1 MYVRVSVVVGLL
13 ALSGPGVAQT
23 YNLYGQPGLIDL
35 PTAEMMPD
43 GQIAIGAAL
52 FDETQR
58 TNVTFQ
64 LLPRVSGTLRVSTI
78 EDSPNGPD
86 VSSEGFDLRFQL
98 LKEGDLL
105 PGLALGFRD
114 ILGDGPYGAEYLV
127 ATKTVMPGLSLTGGL
142 GFGRLGSSGGFDNPF
157 GADNRPDVTDP
168 AGRLQGRTYFR
179 GDAAF
184 FGGVAW
190 DTPIEG
196 LTLKAEVSS
205 DAYELEEAG
214 GFDRASPF
222 NFGATYKPN
231 ESVELSAF
239 YLYGSTVGAQIT
251 LTGNPFKPLVAQDLG
266 TGPAPLSARAA
277 DAPMGTKWA
286 DNPSNQ
292 DKLMAGISQVLASEG
307 ITIEQARITGTEI
320 DIYIENTRIPR
331 EPKAIGR
338 VARVLALALPPSV
351 ETFRITM
358 VNDGLAVTTAE
369 IKRSDLEAQVD
380 RPDAGMKSWQTTRL
394 LDAKASIADQPVWRP
409 EPAPRLSWSFAPT
422 IPLTILDQDDG
433 FRPDILLKGRASY
446 QITRGLSLSG
456 EASRFLIGT
465 EQKTVSTSTSTLP
478 RVRSDSDLFFSG
490 RDIEIDRITAD
501 WVFSPAPALY
511 GRVSGGM
518 LERMFTGVSTEVLWA
533 PVNQPLALGAEVN
546 YARLRDF
553 DDPFAL
559 QDYDVVSGHG
569 SVYWDTGF
577 KGIEA
582 QVDVGRYLAG
592 DWGATLSLSRR
603 FQNGWNVRGFMTRT
617 DVSFNEF
624 GEGSFAKGFEVT
636 IPLRWALPF
645 ETKSAARINLLPS
658 ESDGG
663 ARLDIEGRLYERIRD
678 LDRRSLE
685 DGWSAFWQ

>member
-1 MYVRVSVVVGLL
+1 MAVLVAMAAPV
-13 ALSGPGVAQT
+13 AAQT

-35 PTAEMMPD
+35 PTAEVMPD
-43 GQIAIGAAL
+43 GQIAIGAAV
-52 FDETQR
+52 FGETQR

-78 EDSPNGPD
+78 EDSPDGPD
-86 VSSEGFDLRFQL
+86 VSSEGFDIRFQL
-98 LKEGDLL
+98 LKEGDVL
-105 PGLALGFRD
+105 PGIALGFRD
-114 ILGDGPYGAEYLV
+114 VLGDGPYGAEYLV
-127 ATKTVMPGLSLTGGL
+127 ATKEVLPGVSLSGGL
-142 GFGRLGSSGGFDNPF
+142 GFGRLGSAGGFDNPF
-157 GADNRPDVTDP
+157 GANNRPDVTDP
-168 AGRLQGRTYFR
+168 AGRLQERTYFR

-190 DTPIEG
+190 ETPLDG

-205 DAYELEEAG
+205 DDYTIEQGG

-222 NFGATYKPN
+222 NFGATYQPFEN
-231 ESVELSAF
+231 IELSAF
-239 YLYGSTVGAQIT
+239 YLYGSTFGAQ
-251 LTGNPFKPLVAQDLG
+251 LTFSGNPFKPLVAQDLG
-266 TGPAPLSARAA
+266 TGPAPLRARAS

-286 DNPSNQ
+286 DNPQNQ
-292 DKLMAGISQVLASEG
+292 DTLMAGIAEVLASEG
-307 ITIEQARITGTEI
+307 IMIEQARVTGTEI
-320 DIYIENTRIPR
+320 DIYVENTRIQR

-338 VARVLALALPPSV
+338 VARVLALAMPPSV

-358 VNDGLAVTTAE
+358 VANGLAVTTAE
-369 IKRSDLEAQVD
+369 IKRSDMEAQVD

-394 LDAKASIADQPVWRP
+394 LDARASIREEPVWFP
-409 EPAPRLSWSFAPT
+409 EPAERLSWSFAPS
-422 IPLTILDQDDG
+422 IPLTLLDQDDG
-433 FRPDILLKGRASY
+433 FRPDILLTGRANY
-446 QITRGLSLSG
+446 QVTRGLSISG
-456 EASRFLIGT
+456 EASRFLVGT
-465 EQKTVSTSTSTLP
+465 DQETVSTSTSTLP

-501 WVFSPAPALY
+501 WVFSPVPAVY
-511 GRVSGGM
+511 GRFSGGI

-533 PVNQPLALGAEVN
+533 PVNQPIALGAEVN

-559 QDYDVVSGHG
+559 QNYDVVTGHG
-569 SVYWDTGF
+569 SVYWDTGY

-624 GEGSFAKGFEVT
+624 GDGSFAKGFEIT
-636 IPLRWALPF
+636 MPLRWALPF
-645 ETKSAARINLLPS
+645 ETKSEARINLLPS

-663 ARLDIEGRLYERIRD
+663 ARLDVEGRLYERINT